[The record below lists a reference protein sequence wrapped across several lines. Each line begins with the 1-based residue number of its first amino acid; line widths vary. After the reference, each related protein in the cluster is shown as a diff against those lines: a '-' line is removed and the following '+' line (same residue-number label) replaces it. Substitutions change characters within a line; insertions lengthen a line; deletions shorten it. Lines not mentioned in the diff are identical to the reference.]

1 MTEDRLADL
10 LQRWQE
16 GQDQGIELSA
26 EELCRD
32 CPSLAPVLRERI
44 AALKQMAWLDRPA
57 DSDRETERPLPKL
70 IPPDLSRFPHLRLE
84 RVIGQ
89 GGFGQVWAG
98 FHQGLNRAVAVK
110 VFRTV
115 NGRHRDWRACLRQ
128 EAMRVAGLHHPGI
141 VPLLEMGEGKG
152 WGYLAFPLI
161 PGGSLRQLL
170 RQNDPLT
177 VGQAARIVAD
187 AGMAL
192 DYCHHMNVIH
202 RDVKPDNLL
211 LNPQGGVFV
220 TDFGIAVRSAD
231 SDSDG
236 RPTTSCVFVTD
247 FGIAVRKG
255 DLRHQRRRDGAG
267 TLAYMSPERL
277 MDCRVSERR
286 RRNEHKVK
294 TLPSRQPAAG
304 VAQRVDPRTDVWS
317 LGAVLYELLTG
328 RPPFANRSPGELWDS
343 ILSRDPVLP
352 SCLNPMVPEAID
364 RICMTCLAKNPR
376 GRYESAWKL
385 ATELRPWTV
394 STPGSFWRAQTPA
407 VIDMPLTARYGQTL
421 GDCA

>member
-16 GQDQGIELSA
+16 GQDQGIELSV

-32 CPSLAPVLRERI
+32 CPQLAPVLRERI
-44 AALKQMAWLDRPA
+44 AALKQMAWLDRPS
-57 DSDRETERPLPKL
+57 DSDREMERPLPMRG
-70 IPPDLSRFPHLRLE
+70 PPDLRRFPHLRLE

-98 FHQGLNRAVAVK
+98 FHQGLDRAVAVK

-115 NGRHRDWRACLRQ
+115 EGRHQDWRACLRQ

-141 VPLLEMGEGKG
+141 VPVLEMGMGEGED

-161 PGGSLRQLL
+161 SGGTVRQLL
-170 RQNDPLT
+170 RQNGSLA
-177 VGQAARIVAD
+177 VGLAARIVAD

-192 DYCHHMNVIH
+192 AYCHHMNVIH

-211 LNPQGGVFV
+211 LNHQGGAFI
-220 TDFGIAVRSAD
+220 TDFGIAVRTAD
-231 SDSDG
+231 SGSDG
-236 RPTTSCVFVTD
+236 RPATSCVFVTD

-255 DLRHQRRRDGAG
+255 DQRHDGAG
-267 TLAYMSPERL
+267 TLGYMSPERL
-277 MDCRVSERR
+277 MDCAVSERR
-286 RRNEHKVK
+286 RRNEDKVT

-304 VAQRVDPRTDVWS
+304 VVQRVDPRTDIYS
-317 LGAVLYELLTG
+317 LGVVLYELLTG
-328 RPPFANRSPGELWDS
+328 RLPFPNRNPEKLLDAIRSQ
-343 ILSRDPVLP
+343 DPIPP
-352 SCLNPMVPEAID
+352 SCLNPKVPEAIE

-394 STPGSFWRAQTPA
+394 STPGSFWRAPTPA
-407 VIDMPLTARYGQTL
+407 VNDMPLTARYGQTL